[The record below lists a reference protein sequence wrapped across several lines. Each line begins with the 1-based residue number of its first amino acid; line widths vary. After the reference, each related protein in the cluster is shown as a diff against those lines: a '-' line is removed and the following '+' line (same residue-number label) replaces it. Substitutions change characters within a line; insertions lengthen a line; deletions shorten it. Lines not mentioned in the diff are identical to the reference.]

1 MRLPR
6 RRVLVLGTVL
16 LLVLQTILAGVTAT
30 PAATGSTG
38 HDYGAA
44 AELET
49 LFGALELRREEQA
62 SLVGEEL
69 ALLRELHDGRIVNFS
84 LLEDQ
89 RQALD
94 ALNASEEVNASIGM
108 REQGWNYTDRGFT
121 PVVVSDPQPQQA
133 RIMDEILDNEE
144 MWPDST
150 LGTAASLFLQTY
162 LIYWAYDAN
171 GDGNISA
178 EEEGIEEKDLIST
191 LFGSSTSLLSAW
203 VNATFPPGSPLVDVI
218 VLLISTLDESDI
230 SWVNIDVTGDG
241 SNDIRGRLVPI
252 IGNLIQQ
259 SDINPF
265 NGDVELGAEG
275 GLSFEFE
282 KLPGV
287 ELDQPLE
294 IAVIRGATYTG
305 NNGEDLTY
313 VWAVDTQFQDVPD
326 TYDWEGTT
334 DDFSIY
340 LNASGINPGDLS
352 SLNAPYNLRYHIN
365 ADQSNSSDNGVER
378 LTITPGYIKYNWSRG
393 GTPEEP
399 LPAMEEMSFVQLD
412 ISNPRG
418 KIPAELEL
426 RIISD
431 DEDGVDRDALEL
443 YARLVERDDP
453 LEQDASFN
461 LDFHY
466 YEYNVAPRDGSDPFL
481 SHIVAELEGIP
492 SCDRGLLPG
501 EPFACLSDRPGTS
514 LWLEVRNES
523 TDEQNRTVV
532 EFSSTQRL
540 KSFVYGD
547 YEYLSS
553 TDVGAAWG
561 EHDYRVFTGVV
572 MRDLPEHVLL
582 EGSFTLFSDDSP
594 PPVQD
599 LGNLV
604 GDFLNNMMF
613 ALADKLVT
621 IGRILRSIPQAVLGV
636 TAGEGTGEVRLTM
649 RTRSGSHTW
658 LGNLEFWITSHAR
671 LALPAGD
678 DYFAIYNETA
688 WLEANSPAPGRA
700 AVSEENLGYSFS
712 GRLTGIGD
720 AYYYSDGGDRTVE
733 LSVQPGRDLPLRV
746 YFEGIDAV
754 GATTQ
759 WANITFSDIPTEIS
773 LNVQGGAMSYSGG
786 PTGDPFGDRVMESIT
801 FTSLGD
807 DIYTRF
813 ALEHLPGDAEIAVD
827 GSDMRLLTDSWFNFS
842 FAITNQTTGDV
853 ATAQVWNESAFDG
866 NWVLLYRDRVG
877 APNEVSSLA
886 GQLNWLQSL
895 RLDSTGDMADFQIQ
909 HKQPTP
915 FKVGAVDLT
924 EYESPAAGLNAYVF
938 VDPLPVNLT
947 VQVPL
952 LSVGDLPAG
961 VSGVGSLGDVARLIE
976 ALSDLG
982 EVMVQLVS
990 DMSLNLISNVE
1001 SFETVARFIYSVE
1014 EEVAITAWIDKG
1026 NISLLE
1032 EQPRWVQGLWS
1043 DQLEMSDGDI
1053 LAARLLL
1060 SGLPRMVDADYQS
1073 HGDDIRILLN
1083 LEQYNHEATA
1093 DYLLFREQGIFGPQF
1108 TAYIAEIPQSL
1119 DLKIDANLTINAT
1132 VENFTLVG
1140 SIDFESSQPVG
1151 PIYIHIEQEGE
1162 RPYSLE
1168 ILLPQLPGDLRLEA
1182 DIRAE
1187 QLVLNLS
1194 ASEPVDYVVFASELG
1209 NTAQLE
1215 SEWVN
1220 GLSLARSAEG
1230 AMSVKAYLRG
1240 ISPQLSI
1247 EYYDRPDGT
1256 SLGLEAL
1263 DFNAGGEMEELVAQ
1277 VAGVDNKSLD
1287 LRLGDLPSGLD
1298 ATALL
1303 TVEVDAEGDP
1313 VSANLTI
1320 TTDQPLGTVYGHVT
1334 DAVREMDIEIALP
1347 ELPESASLSLT
1358 LGDTI
1363 KLEFESLVPIPRVTL
1378 AADVGTVTEE
1388 AYWTHGAVLR
1398 QAGDNVSLR
1407 FHLTGV
1413 PQAATLRLVTGE
1425 PDEVSL
1431 DLQGWSPQRDWI
1443 WLDIDRGTAGTGL
1456 RLFLDEIPAGSDLA
1470 GSFSFGKDPDAGID
1484 SDSSFDIS
1492 ASKGLGR
1499 AYFRSH
1505 NQTARSINEIIL
1517 SEVPHELRAEV
1528 LVGREV
1534 QFNYH
1539 ASAGQELL
1547 LARSTRDRYG
1557 GWHSATA
1564 LVHDVPRFF
1573 DLHISPNYNFDMDQP
1588 FMFQGFPDVTVQTSE
1603 PGLDVVLQIDPGYT
1617 GGHSGTWLDATDVGN
1632 NTRLYLDGHEYV
1644 IDAPNGIGEAFLRST
1659 NSPATPQFTL
1669 HYLEIHAVGVKH
1681 VRITP
1686 HELFGVY
1693 PVVELS
1699 EAYGGELGLA
1709 IAGELRLGPF
1719 TLDTAVMLLDVRLR
1733 EVGGLPLIPGWLE
1746 YQRGGLDTELGAGE
1760 RHYLLPEP
1768 GTSLLASLGASL

>member
-1 MRLPR
+1 M
-6 RRVLVLGTVL
+6 
-16 LLVLQTILAGVTAT
+16 AGAMTHS
-30 PAATGSTG
+30 PAGG
-38 HDYGAA
+38 GGGGNDYGSAA
-44 AELET
+44 VMEE
-49 LFGALELRREEQA
+49 LFGALELHRQEQA
-62 SLVGEEL
+62 AQVGEEL
-69 ALLRELHDGRIVNFS
+69 ALLRQLHDGKLVNFS

-89 RQALD
+89 RQAL
-94 ALNASEEVNASIGM
+94 AELNATEEVNASVDIT
-108 REQGWNYTDRGFT
+108 EASWNYANRGFT
-121 PVVVSDPQPQQA
+121 PIIVDDPQPQQA
-133 RIMDEILDNEE
+133 RIMEAILENEE
-144 MWPDST
+144 MWPEST

-178 EEEGIEEKDLIST
+178 EEEGIEEMNLVGS
-191 LFGSSTSLLSAW
+191 LFGASTSLLSAW
-203 VNATFPPGSPLVDVI
+203 VNVSFPDDPFVKPL
-218 VLLISTLDESDI
+218 LLGIISGLDESDI
-230 SWVNIDVTGDG
+230 SWANIDVTGDG
-241 SNDIRGRLVPI
+241 NDDVRSRLVPI
-252 IGNLIQQ
+252 IGNLIEQ
-259 SDINPF
+259 SDANPF
-265 NGDVELGAEG
+265 DGDVQLGAEG

-282 KLPGV
+282 KCTQLTLEEGGCATWVEGV

-294 IAVIRGATYTG
+294 IAVIRGATYAG

-334 DDFSIY
+334 DDFAIY

-365 ADQSNSSDNGVER
+365 ANLSNSSDNGVEE

-399 LPAMEEMSFVQLD
+399 LPAMEEMSFVKLD

-443 YARLVERDDP
+443 YAKLVERDDP

-461 LDFHY
+461 LDFQY

-481 SHIVAELEGIP
+481 SHIIAELEGIP

-553 TDVGAAWG
+553 TDAGAAWG
-561 EHDYRVFTGVV
+561 EHDYRIFTGVL
-572 MRDLPEHVLL
+572 MQDLPQHVLL
-582 EGSFTLFSDDSP
+582 EGSFMLFDDDSL

-636 TAGEGTGEVRLTM
+636 TVGEGAGEVRLTM
-649 RTRSGSHTW
+649 RTRSGDKAW
-658 LGNLEFWITSHAR
+658 LGKLEFWITSHAW
-671 LALPAGD
+671 LTLPAGD
-678 DYFAIYNETA
+678 DYLTIYNETA
-688 WLEANSPAPGRA
+688 WLAANSPAPGRA
-700 AVSEENLGYSFS
+700 AISGENLDYSFS

-720 AYYYSDGGDRTVE
+720 AYYNSSSSYRTVE
-733 LSVQPGRDLPLRV
+733 ISVQPDRDLPLRV
-746 YFEGIDAV
+746 YFEGIDTV

-773 LNVQGGAMSYSGG
+773 LNMQGGAMSYSGG
-786 PTGDPFGDRVMESIT
+786 PAGDPFGDRVMESIT
-801 FTSLGD
+801 FTSQADG
-807 DIYTRF
+807 IYTRF
-813 ALEHLPGDAEIAVD
+813 ELEHLPGDAEIAVD
-827 GSDMRLLTDSWFNFS
+827 GNDMRLLTDSWFNFS
-842 FAITNQTTGDV
+842 FVITNQTADDV
-853 ATAQVWNESAFDG
+853 ATAQVWDESLFDG

-877 APNEVSSLA
+877 APDELASLA
-886 GQLNWLQSL
+886 GRLGWLQSL
-895 RLDSTGDMADFQIQ
+895 RLDSAGDMADFQIQ
-909 HKQPTP
+909 HRQPTQ

-924 EYESPAAGLNAYVF
+924 DYESPTAGLNAYVM

-947 VQVPL
+947 VRVPL
-952 LSVGDLPAG
+952 LDASDLPAG
-961 VSGVGSLGDVARLIE
+961 VGNLSSLGDMARLIE

-982 EVMVQLVS
+982 EAMVQLVS
-990 DMSLNLISNVE
+990 DLSLNLISNVE

-1026 NISLLE
+1026 NVSLLE
-1032 EQPRWVQGLWS
+1032 GPPRWVQGLWS
-1043 DQLEMSDGDI
+1043 DQLDVGDEEV

-1060 SGLPRMVDADYQS
+1060 PGLPRLVDADYLS
-1073 HGDDIRILLN
+1073 RGDELRLL
-1083 LEQYNHEATA
+1083 LDLKQYNHEMSA
-1093 DYLLFREQGIFGPQF
+1093 DYLFFREHGIFGPQF
-1108 TAYIAEIPQSL
+1108 TAYIAAIPQSL
-1119 DLKIDANLTINAT
+1119 DLVIDANLTINAT
-1132 VENFTLVG
+1132 VENFTLAG

-1151 PIYIHIEQEGE
+1151 PIYIRVEEEGE

-1168 ILLPQLPGDLRLEA
+1168 ILLPQLPRDLSLEL
-1182 DIRAE
+1182 DIRADRM
-1187 QLVLNLS
+1187 VLNLT
-1194 ASEPVDYVVFASELG
+1194 ASEAVDHVVFAAELG
-1209 NTAQLE
+1209 DTARLE

-1220 GLSLARSAEG
+1220 GLSLVRSAEG
-1230 AMSVKAYLRG
+1230 DMSVKTYLRG

-1247 EYYDRPDGT
+1247 EYRDRPDGT
-1256 SLGLEAL
+1256 SLGLAAT

-1287 LRLGDLPSGLD
+1287 LRLGDLPSNLD

-1303 TVEVDAEGDP
+1303 VVDTDDAGDP

-1320 TTDQPLGTVYGHVT
+1320 TTDQSLGTVYGRVT
-1334 DAVREMDIEIALP
+1334 DTVREMDIEIALP
-1347 ELPESASLSLT
+1347 ELPESLSLGAT
-1358 LGDTI
+1358 LGDI
-1363 KLEFESLVPIPRVTL
+1363 VGVEFASLVSIPRVTL
-1378 AADVGTVTEE
+1378 AADVGSVPEP

-1398 QAGDNVSLR
+1398 QADDNVSLR
-1407 FHLTGV
+1407 FHLTGL
-1413 PQAATLRLVTGE
+1413 PQAASLQLATGE
-1425 PDEVSL
+1425 PDVISL
-1431 DLQGWSPQRDWI
+1431 DLQGWSPERDWV
-1443 WLDIDRGTAGTGL
+1443 WLDIDRGAAGTGL
-1456 RLFLDEIPAGSDLA
+1456 RLFLDGIPAGSDLV
-1470 GSFSFGKDPDAGID
+1470 GTFSFGKNLAAGVD
-1484 SDSSFDIS
+1484 SDSVFDIS

-1505 NQTARSINEIIL
+1505 NQTGRSVNEIIL
-1517 SEVPHELRAEV
+1517 SEVPHELRAKV

-1534 QFNYH
+1534 RFNFH
-1539 ASAGQELL
+1539 SSSGQELL
-1547 LARSTRDRYG
+1547 MARSTSDRYG
-1557 GWHSATA
+1557 GWRTATA
-1564 LVHDVPRFF
+1564 LVHDVPAFF
-1573 DLHISPNYNFDMDQP
+1573 DIRIEPNYDFDMDLP
-1588 FMFQGFPDVTVQTSE
+1588 FMFQGFPNVAVQASE
-1603 PGLDVVLQIDPGYT
+1603 PGLDVVLQLDPGYT
-1617 GGHSGTWLDATDVGN
+1617 GGHSGTWLDATDLGN
-1632 NTRLYLDGHEYV
+1632 NTRLYLDGYAYV

-1669 HYLEIHAVGVKH
+1669 HYLELHAAGVEH

-1693 PVVELS
+1693 PVFELS
-1699 EAYGGELGLA
+1699 EARGGELGLA
-1709 IAGELRLGPF
+1709 IAGELRLGPL
-1719 TLDTAVMLLDVRLR
+1719 TLDTAAMLLDIRLR

-1760 RHYLLPEP
+1760 RHYILPEP
-1768 GTSLLASLGASL
+1768 GTSLFASLGASL

>member
-6 RRVLVLGTVL
+6 RRVLVLGTVS
-16 LLVLQTILAGVTAT
+16 LLVLQTILAGVTAA
-30 PAATGSTG
+30 PAAMGSSG

-44 AELET
+44 AELEA

-94 ALNASEEVNASIGM
+94 TLNMSENVNASVDIQ
-108 REQGWNYTDRGFT
+108 EQDWNYTNRGFT
-121 PVVVSDPQPQQA
+121 PVVVSDPQAQQA
-133 RIMDEILDNEE
+133 RIMGEILENEE
-144 MWPDST
+144 MWPEST

-178 EEEGIEEKDLIST
+178 EEERIEENDLIST
-191 LFGSSTSLLSAW
+191 LFGSSTSLLSAFL
-203 VNATFPPGSPLVDVI
+203 NTTLPPGNPFVDI
-218 VLLISTLDESDI
+218 IILLISNLDESDI
-230 SWVNIDVTGDG
+230 SWVNIDVNSDG
-241 SNDIRGRLVPI
+241 NDDVRGRLVPI
-252 IGNLIQQ
+252 VGNLIEQ
-259 SDINPF
+259 SDANSF
-265 NGDVELGAEG
+265 DGDVQVGAEG

-305 NNGEDLTY
+305 DNGEDLTY

-334 DDFSIY
+334 DDFAIY

-365 ADQSNSSDNGVER
+365 ANLSNSSDNGVEE

-399 LPAMEEMSFVQLD
+399 LPAMEEMSFVKLE

-418 KIPAELEL
+418 RIPAELEL

-431 DEDGVDRDALEL
+431 DEDGIDRDALEL
-443 YARLVERDDP
+443 YAELVERHDP

-461 LDFHY
+461 LDFEY

-492 SCDRGLLPG
+492 SCDRGAAPG
-501 EPFACLSDRPGTS
+501 ETFACLSDRPGTS

-532 EFSSTQRL
+532 EFSSAQRL

-553 TDVGAAWG
+553 TDAGAAWG
-561 EHDYRVFTGVV
+561 EHDYRVFTSVV
-572 MRDLPEHVLL
+572 MQDLPEHVLL

-636 TAGEGTGEVRLTM
+636 TAGEGAGEVRLTM
-649 RTRSGSHTW
+649 RTRSGSPTW
-658 LGNLEFWITSHAR
+658 LGKFEFWITSHAW
-671 LALPAGD
+671 LALPAND

-688 WLEANSPAPGRA
+688 WLDANSPAPGRA
-700 AVSEENLGYSFS
+700 AVSEENQGYSFS

-720 AYYYSDGGDRTVE
+720 AYYYSDGDDRTVE

-754 GATTQ
+754 GATVQ

-773 LNVQGGAMSYSGG
+773 LDMQGGAMSYSGG
-786 PTGDPFGDRVMESIT
+786 PTGDPFGDRVMDSIT

-813 ALEHLPGDAEIAVD
+813 ALEHLPGDAEIVVD

-842 FAITNQTTGDV
+842 FAITNQTTDGV
-853 ATAQVWNESAFDG
+853 ATTQVWNESAFDG
-866 NWVLLYRDRVG
+866 NWVLLYSDQVS
-877 APNEVSSLA
+877 APNEVTSLA
-886 GQLNWLQSL
+886 GRLNWLQSL
-895 RLDSTGDMADFQIQ
+895 RLDSAGDMADFQIQ
-909 HKQPTP
+909 HKQSTP

-924 EYESPAAGLNAYVF
+924 EYESPADGLNAYVF
-938 VDPLPVNLT
+938 IDPLPVNLT
-947 VQVPL
+947 VRVPL
-952 LSVGDLPAG
+952 LNVDNLSAG
-961 VSGVGSLGDVARLIE
+961 VGEVGSLGDVARLIE

-982 EVMVQLVS
+982 EAMVQLVS

-1014 EEVAITAWIDKG
+1014 EEIAVTAWIDKG

-1043 DQLEMSDGDI
+1043 DKLEMNEGDI
-1053 LAARLLL
+1053 LAVRLLL
-1060 SGLPRMVDADYQS
+1060 LGLPRLVDANYQS
-1073 HGDDIRILLN
+1073 HGDDIRILLD

-1093 DYLLFREQGIFGPQF
+1093 NYLLFQEQGIFGPQV

-1132 VENFTLVG
+1132 AENFTLAG
-1140 SIDFESSQPVG
+1140 SIDFESNQRVG
-1151 PIYIHIEQEGE
+1151 PIYIHIEQDGE
-1162 RPYSLE
+1162 QPYSLE
-1168 ILLPQLPGDLRLEA
+1168 ILLPQLPSDLRLEP
-1182 DIRAE
+1182 DIRDD

-1194 ASEPVDYVVFASELG
+1194 ASEPVEHVIISAELG
-1209 NTAQLE
+1209 DSTGLA

-1220 GLSLARSAEG
+1220 GLSLMRSVEG
-1230 AMSVKAYLRG
+1230 DLSIKAYLRG
-1240 ISPQLSI
+1240 ITPQLSI

-1256 SLGLEAL
+1256 SLGLNTL
-1263 DFNAGGEMEELVAQ
+1263 DFNAGGEMDELVAR
-1277 VAGVDNKSLD
+1277 VVGVDNKSLD
-1287 LRLGDLPSGLD
+1287 LRLGDLPSNLD

-1303 TVEVDAEGDP
+1303 TVDNDVDGNP

-1320 TTDQPLGTVYGHVT
+1320 TTDQPLGTVYGHVIDT
-1334 DAVREMDIEIALP
+1334 MREIDIEIALP

-1358 LGDTI
+1358 LGDT
-1363 KLEFESLVPIPRVTL
+1363 LELGFESLVPIPRVTV
-1378 AADVGTVTEE
+1378 AADQGVAPGT
-1388 AYWTHGAVLR
+1388 YWTHGAVLR
-1398 QAGDNVSLR
+1398 QVGDNVSLR
-1407 FHLTGV
+1407 FHLTGI
-1413 PQAATLRLVTGE
+1413 PQAALLQLVTGE
-1425 PDEVSL
+1425 PDEVNL
-1431 DLQGWSPQRDWI
+1431 DLQGWSPEREWI

-1456 RLFLDEIPAGSDLA
+1456 RLFLDSIPAGSNLE
-1470 GSFSFGKDPDAGID
+1470 GSFSFGKNTDAGID
-1484 SDSSFDIS
+1484 SDSSFDVL

-1517 SEVPHELRAEV
+1517 SAVPHELQAKV

-1534 QFNYH
+1534 RFNYH

-1547 LARSTRDRYG
+1547 LARSISNRYD

-1573 DLHISPNYNFDMDQP
+1573 DMHISPNYDFDMDQP

-1603 PGLDVVLQIDPGYT
+1603 PGLDVVLQLDPGYT
-1617 GGHSGTWLDATDVGN
+1617 GGHSGTWLDATNLGN
-1632 NTRLYLDGHEYV
+1632 NTRLYIDGYSYV

-1669 HYLEIHAVGVKH
+1669 HYLEIHAVDVKH

-1693 PVVELS
+1693 PVFELS

-1709 IAGELRLGPF
+1709 VAGELRLGSF
-1719 TLDTAVMLLDVRLR
+1719 VLDTAAMLLDVRLQ
-1733 EVGGLPLIPGWLE
+1733 EVGGFPLIPSWIE
-1746 YQRGGLDTELGAGE
+1746 HQRGGLDTELGTGE
-1760 RHYLLPEP
+1760 HHYILPEP

>member
-1 MRLPR
+1 MTPR
-6 RRVLVLGTVL
+6 RRVLVLGIAL
-16 LLVLQTILAGVTAT
+16 LIILQPLLAGAT
-30 PAATGSTG
+30 THSPGGGDGS
-38 HDYGAA
+38 DYGSAA
-44 AELET
+44 VMEE
-49 LFGALELRREEQA
+49 LFGSLELHRQEQA

-69 ALLRELHDGRIVNFS
+69 ALLRQLHDGRIANFS

-89 RQALD
+89 RQTLAE
-94 ALNASEEVNASIGM
+94 LNATEEVNASVDMAEMSWEYG
-108 REQGWNYTDRGFT
+108 DRGFM
-121 PVVVSDPQPQQA
+121 PVVVDDPQPQQA
-133 RIMDEILDNEE
+133 RIMGEMIENEE
-144 MWPDST
+144 MWQDT
-150 LGTAASLFLQTY
+150 MLGTAASLFLQTY

-171 GDGNISA
+171 GDGNISV
-178 EEEGIEEKDLIST
+178 EEEGIEEKDLITT
-191 LFGSSTSLLSAW
+191 LFGSSTSLLTAW
-203 VNATFPPGSPLVDVI
+203 VNATLPPGNPFVDI
-218 VLLISTLDESDI
+218 FILLISSLDESDI

-241 SNDIRGRLVPI
+241 NDDVRCRLVPI
-252 IGNLIQQ
+252 IGNLIEQ
-259 SDINPF
+259 SDANPF
-265 NGDVELGAEG
+265 DGDVQVGAEG

-282 KLPGV
+282 ELPGV
-287 ELDQPLE
+287 ELDQLLE

-305 NNGEDLTY
+305 DQGEDLTY
-313 VWAVDTQFQDVPD
+313 IWTVDTQFQDVPD

-334 DDFSIY
+334 DDFAIY
-340 LNASGINPGDLS
+340 LNASGINPGDLT

-365 ADQSNSSDNGVER
+365 ADQSNSSDNGVEG

-399 LPAMEEMSFVQLD
+399 LPAMEEMSFVKLD

-443 YARLVERDDP
+443 YARLVDRDDP

-540 KSFVYGD
+540 KSLVYGD

-553 TDVGAAWG
+553 TEVGAAWG
-561 EHDYRVFTGVV
+561 EHDYRIFTGVV
-572 MRDLPEHVLL
+572 MQDLPQHVLL
-582 EGSFTLFSDDSP
+582 EGSFTLFDDDSL

-613 ALADKLVT
+613 ALASKLVT

-636 TAGEGTGEVRLTM
+636 TVGEGAGEVRLTM
-649 RTRSGSHTW
+649 RTRSGEKAW
-658 LGNLEFWITSHAR
+658 LGKLEFWITSHAW
-671 LALPAGD
+671 LTLPAGD

-688 WLEANSPAPGRA
+688 WLAANSPAPGRA
-700 AVSEENLGYSFS
+700 AVSGENLDYSFS
-712 GRLTGIGD
+712 GRLTGVGD
-720 AYYYSDGGDRTVE
+720 AYYSSEGSDRTVE
-733 LSVQPGRDLPLRV
+733 LSVQPGRDHPLRV
-746 YFEGIDAV
+746 YFEGVDAA
-754 GATTQ
+754 GATTH
-759 WANITFSDIPTEIS
+759 WANVTFSDIPTEIA
-773 LNVQGGAMSYSGG
+773 LEMQGGSVQYSGG
-786 PTGDPFGDRVMESIT
+786 PVGDPHGDRVMESIT
-801 FTSLGD
+801 FTSLAD

-842 FAITNQTTGDV
+842 FAITNQTADGV
-853 ATAQVWNESAFDG
+853 ATAQIWDESVFDG

-877 APNEVSSLA
+877 APDESASLA

-895 RLDSTGDMADFQIQ
+895 RLDSAGDMADFQIQ
-909 HKQPTP
+909 HRQPVQ

-924 EYESPAAGLNAYVF
+924 DYGSPTAGLNAYVL

-947 VQVPL
+947 VRVPL
-952 LSVGDLPAG
+952 LDADDLPAG
-961 VSGVGSLGDVARLIE
+961 VGNVSSLGDVARLIE

-982 EVMVQLVS
+982 EAMVQLVS
-990 DMSLNLISNVE
+990 DLSLNLISNVE

-1026 NISLLE
+1026 NVSLLE
-1032 EQPRWVQGLWS
+1032 EPPRWVQGLWS
-1043 DQLEMSDGDI
+1043 DQLDVGDEEV

-1060 SGLPRMVDADYQS
+1060 PGLPRLVDADYLS
-1073 HGDDIRILLN
+1073 RGDDLRLL
-1083 LEQYNHEATA
+1083 LDLKQYNHEATA
-1093 DYLLFREQGIFGPQF
+1093 DYLFFREHGIFGPKF
-1108 TAYIAEIPQSL
+1108 TAYIADIPQSL
-1119 DLKIDANLTINAT
+1119 DLAIDANLTINAT
-1132 VENFTLVG
+1132 VENFTLAG
-1140 SIDFESSQPVG
+1140 SIDFESTQPVG
-1151 PIYIHIEQEGE
+1151 PIYIRVEEDGE

-1168 ILLPQLPGDLRLEA
+1168 ILLPQLPRDLSLELDIKA
-1182 DIRAE
+1182 DRM
-1187 QLVLNLS
+1187 VLNLS
-1194 ASEPVDYVVFASELG
+1194 ASEAVDHVVFAAELG
-1209 NTAQLE
+1209 DTARLE

-1220 GLSLARSAEG
+1220 GLSLVRSGEG
-1230 AMSVKAYLRG
+1230 DMSVKAYLRG

-1247 EYYDRPDGT
+1247 EYRDRPDGT
-1256 SLGLEAL
+1256 SLGLAAT
-1263 DFNAGGEMEELVAQ
+1263 DFNAGGDMEELVAQ
-1277 VAGVDNKSLD
+1277 VSGVDNKSLD
-1287 LRLGDLPSGLD
+1287 LRLGDLPANLD

-1303 TVEVDAEGDP
+1303 LVETDVGGDP

-1320 TTDQPLGTVYGHVT
+1320 TTDQPLGTVYGRVT
-1334 DAVREMDIEIALP
+1334 DAVREMDVEIALP
-1347 ELPESASLSLT
+1347 ELPESASLGAT
-1358 LGDTI
+1358 LGDTVG
-1363 KLEFESLVPIPRVTL
+1363 LEFSSLVAIPRATL
-1378 AADVGTVTEE
+1378 AADVGSVPEP

-1407 FHLTGV
+1407 FHLTGL
-1413 PQAATLRLVTGE
+1413 PQAASLQLATGE
-1425 PDEVSL
+1425 PDVISL
-1431 DLQGWSPQRDWI
+1431 DLQGWSPERDWV

-1456 RLFLDEIPAGSDLA
+1456 RLFLDDIPSGSDLV
-1470 GSFSFGKDPDAGID
+1470 GTFSFGKDSAAGID
-1484 SDSSFDIS
+1484 SDSVFDIS

-1505 NQTARSINEIIL
+1505 NQTGRSINEIIL
-1517 SEVPHELRAEV
+1517 SEVPHELRAKV

-1534 QFNYH
+1534 RFNFH
-1539 ASAGQELL
+1539 SSSGQELL
-1547 LARSTRDRYG
+1547 MARSTSDRYG
-1557 GWHSATA
+1557 GWRTATA
-1564 LVHDVPRFF
+1564 LVHDVPAFF
-1573 DLHISPNYNFDMDQP
+1573 DMQIEPNYDFDMDLP
-1588 FMFQGFPDVTVQTSE
+1588 FMFQGFPNIAVQASE
-1603 PGLDVVLQIDPGYT
+1603 PGLDVVLQLDPGYT
-1617 GGHSGTWLDATDVGN
+1617 GGHSGTWLDATDLGN
-1632 NTRLYLDGHEYV
+1632 DTRLYIDGYAYV

-1669 HYLEIHAVGVKH
+1669 HYLELHAVGVEH

-1693 PVVELS
+1693 PVFELS
-1699 EAYGGELGLA
+1699 EARGGELGIA
-1709 IAGELRLGPF
+1709 IAGELRLGPL
-1719 TLDTAVMLLDVRLR
+1719 TLDTAAMLLDIRLR

-1760 RHYLLPEP
+1760 RHYILPEP
-1768 GTSLLASLGASL
+1768 GTSFFASLGASL